1 MFFLCICV
9 CVCVCER
16 ERERERKPKGA
27 CFCSYMCHFTGL
39 RGFLCGVCLNESGF
53 RLIWLHSDPLH
64 LFPIGAHF
72 TRHQHSHATSCRH
85 FHLGAPQA
93 PISAEFPLGHASQ
106 PPQTGLATHLPPAH
120 HPPLTA
126 LPAPPQFQDVPGP
139 PFLPQA
145 LHQQYLIQQQL
156 LEAQHRRILPHS
168 RRTQER
174 IPLNPHRLRSGY
186 EYSPPLHVPQPMT
199 QQQQRYLAEGT
210 DWDLSV
216 DAGLPHHQYQLQ
228 QLPQHYQ
235 HYLASPRMH
244 HFPRNTSSAQVVV
257 HEIRNYPYPQL
268 HLLALQSL
276 NPSRHATAVR
286 ESYELLQLEDRLGSV
301 SRGAVQTT
309 IERFTFPH
317 KYKKRKPLHLKIGE
331 EEETDVDEKCTI
343 CLSMLEDGEDVR
355 RLPCMHLFHQGCV
368 DQWLATSRKCPI
380 CRVDIE
386 TQLNPDS

>member
-1 MFFLCICV
+1 
-9 CVCVCER
+9 
-16 ERERERKPKGA
+16 
-27 CFCSYMCHFTGL
+27 
-39 RGFLCGVCLNESGF
+39 
-53 RLIWLHSDPLH
+53 
-64 LFPIGAHF
+64 
-72 TRHQHSHATSCRH
+72 
-85 FHLGAPQA
+85 
-93 PISAEFPLGHASQ
+93 
-106 PPQTGLATHLPPAH
+106 
-120 HPPLTA
+120 LTA
-126 LPAPPQFQDVPGP
+126 LPATPAVPGCGPGP

-145 LHQQYLIQQQL
+145 LHQQYPVIQQQTP
-156 LEAQHRRILPHS
+156 EPRIRRGSCPDP

-174 IPLNPHRLRSGY
+174 LPLNPHRLRAGY
-186 EYSPPLHVPQPMT
+186 EFPPLHVPQPIT
-199 QQQQRYLAEGT
+199 TQQQQQQRYLAEGT

-216 DAGLPHHQYQLQ
+216 DAGLPPPQYQLQ

-286 ESYELLQLEDRLGSV
+286 ESYEELLQLEDRLGSV

-317 KYKKRKPLHLKIGE
+317 KYKKRKPQHLKTGE

-343 CLSMLEDGEDVR
+343 CLSMLEDKEDVR

>member
-1 MFFLCICV
+1 MVLVHVGYLVLPVFGSV
-9 CVCVCER
+9 R
-16 ERERERKPKGA
+16 NR
-27 CFCSYMCHFTGL
+27 
-39 RGFLCGVCLNESGF
+39 
-53 RLIWLHSDPLH
+53 
-64 LFPIGAHF
+64 GAHF

-93 PISAEFPLGHASQ
+93 PLSAEFPLGHASQ
-106 PPQTGLATHLPPAH
+106 APQTALAPHLPPAH

-126 LPAPPQFQDVPGP
+126 LPAAPQFQDVPGP

-168 RRTQER
+168 RRNQER
-174 IPLNPHRLRSGY
+174 ISMNPHRLRAGY
-186 EYSPPLHVPQPMT
+186 EYSSPLHVSQGVPQQP
-199 QQQQRYLAEGT
+199 RYLAEGT

-216 DAGLPHHQYQLQ
+216 DAGTPHHQYPLQ
-228 QLPQHYQ
+228 QMPQHYQ
-235 HYLASPRMH
+235 HYLATPRLH
-244 HFPRNTSSAQVVV
+244 HYPRNTSSAQVVV

-276 NPSRHATAVR
+276 NPSRHVTAVR
-286 ESYELLQLEDRLGSV
+286 ESYEELLQLEDRLGSV

-309 IERFTFPH
+309 IERFTIPH
-317 KYKKRKPLHLKIGE
+317 KYKKRKPMQLRIDE
-331 EEETDVDEKCTI
+331 EESDVDEKCTI

-386 TQLNPDS
+386 TQLNADS